1 MALFARLPCHMKL
14 NMWIK
19 HPLSTEGS
27 FVVKK
32 KRAVSSHE
40 TFSLCFIFENI
51 AAHHNKCLCDK
62 PNGR

>member
-32 KRAVSSHE
+32 RGQFQLMKL
-40 TFSLCFIFENI
+40 FSLCFIFENI